1 MNIRKKTLNV
11 LSTAFLAISL
21 IVAGGIA
28 TDTLNPRD
36 VEANANVQNDLEICS
51 TTLPPTYCGGFA
63 ANCYC
68 PIVITPEEE

>member
-1 MNIRKKTLNV
+1 MNIRKKNLNV

-51 TTLPPTYCGGFA
+51 TTLPPYLLRRIFCQLLLPDCDHT
-63 ANCYC
+63 
-68 PIVITPEEE
+68 